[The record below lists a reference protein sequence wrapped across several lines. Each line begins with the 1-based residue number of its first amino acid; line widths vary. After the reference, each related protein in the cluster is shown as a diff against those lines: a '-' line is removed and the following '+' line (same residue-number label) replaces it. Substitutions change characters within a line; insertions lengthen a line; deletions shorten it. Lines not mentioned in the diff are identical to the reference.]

1 MAECRRERER
11 VISMTFSIAE
21 VCAACRQSGMSD
33 IPVMTTVTAQNSAIE
48 PPASNA
54 ALPGPNAGIALPSMM
69 HEAPMAGMIKRSVS
83 GNNRSSPYSGGM
95 GSMGR
100 LY

>member
-1 MAECRRERER
+1 MIC
-11 VISMTFSIAE
+11 SIAE

-33 IPVMTTVTAQNSAIE
+33 IPVMTTTAAQNSVIE

-69 HEAPMAGMIKRSVS
+69 HEAPMAGMIKQRMS
-83 GNNRSSPYSGGM
+83 GSNRSSPYSGGM